1 MAEENKVEQ
10 TTQPEVSRET
20 SETKTEETK
29 AEVNSNTFSGLALGP
44 AQNQSTYDSVYDLA
58 VQSTRSE

>member
-20 SETKTEETK
+20 SETKPEATK
-29 AEVNSNTFSGLALGP
+29 AEVNGNTFSEEDVNNIVKQRLAKKEH
-44 AQNQSTYDSVYDLA
+44 QSIKN
-58 VQSTRSE
+58 